1 MIIIMGQ
8 ENRFGIGRFFV
19 TKATEFSK
27 MIYFSRQKARSHDLN
42 YKQKRIQEI
51 EKLLDCICLLQKS
64 FYFSRRHLYCQRI
77 DVIYPYFV
85 LPVII
90 RIRFLYFLSVSLSF
104 CRAALL
110 TAKQMFDKPNFSP
123 EILCRVGVPLMWPSS
138 SKLIRKIHSTD
149 VLTFRICHHSF
160 INTMFENYS
169 KCRI

>member
-1 MIIIMGQ
+1 M
-8 ENRFGIGRFFV
+8 F
-19 TKATEFSK
+19 
-27 MIYFSRQKARSHDLN
+27 
-42 YKQKRIQEI
+42 
-51 EKLLDCICLLQKS
+51 
-64 FYFSRRHLYCQRI
+64 FSRRHLYCQRI

-110 TAKQMFDKPNFSP
+110 TAKQMFDKANFSP
-123 EILCRVGVPLMWPSS
+123 EILCRVGVPLKWPSS

-160 INTMFENYS
+160 MNAINLNALFKSYS
-169 KCRI
+169 KCRIFQIRHFPPISVLLKLTCLVTLFDRKLQFFKKSPKLTIFGIFA